1 MNGRHE
7 GNDPVLR
14 TLARELRRIQG
25 DIEAQIPADE
35 DAYQERSSLLDPRP
49 HRPQR
54 NCTRWDPWEP
64 LEDEVEADASSPP
77 RRWRWKSLAA
87 DDARSL
93 RRDLAVDHRI
103 AVAEIH
109 AQNRELEE
117 AKRELGQRIESL
129 RARPRE
135 PEATPQGLQ
144 ETLRELGFQGK
155 RTQRQLQA
163 LRKDVRLLQADVGRM
178 LIGQVDG
185 GAVPPRDEPGPSQ
198 KVEPFEPPTHEAPV
212 YTGGRLSAEISA
224 LRMMYARGGG
234 DNPRVLD
241 ALNELLARAQ
251 AVEMSG
257 KGGAHLPEARQPRR
271 RHRRPPR
278 HDPTLPALLSAY
290 EEVEVQNELLRK
302 KLGHV
307 TLP

>member
-1 MNGRHE
+1 MNRRHE

-25 DIEAQIPADE
+25 DIEAHIPADE
-35 DAYQERSSLLDPRP
+35 DAYHERSSALDPPPR
-49 HRPQR
+49 RPQR
-54 NCTRWDPWEP
+54 NCASWDPWEP
-64 LEDEVEADASSPP
+64 LEDEVEVDASSSPP
-77 RRWRWKSLAA
+77 RRCRWKSLAA

-117 AKRELGQRIESL
+117 AKRVLGQRIESL

-135 PEATPQGLQ
+135 PEASPQGLR
-144 ETLRELGFQGK
+144 ETLQELGSQGK

-178 LIGQVDG
+178 LFGQVDG
-185 GAVPPRDEPGPSQ
+185 GPVAPRDEPGPPH
-198 KVEPFEPPTHEAPV
+198 KVEPLEPPTHEAPV

-234 DNPRVLD
+234 GNAARVGRPQ
-241 ALNELLARAQ
+241 RA
-251 AVEMSG
+251 AVPSPGRGDGCEG
-257 KGGAHLPEARQPRR
+257 
-271 RHRRPPR
+271 RRPSPR
-278 HDPTLPALLSAY
+278 GPPTPPATPQA
-290 EEVEVQNELLRK
+290 
-302 KLGHV
+302 
-307 TLP
+307 PP